1 MSNNVIVNKTFSFA
15 VRIVK
20 LYKHITAEK
29 NEYVL
34 SKQLLRCGTGI
45 GANVAEGEKAQSKA
59 DFYSKMSIALKEANE
74 TAYWLRLLYSTEY
87 LTEKQFTNISSDV
100 DEIIALLTAIC
111 KSSQNQ

>member
-1 MSNNVIVNKTFSFA
+1 MGNNVIVNKTFSFA

-34 SKQLLRCGTGI
+34 SKQLLRCGTSI